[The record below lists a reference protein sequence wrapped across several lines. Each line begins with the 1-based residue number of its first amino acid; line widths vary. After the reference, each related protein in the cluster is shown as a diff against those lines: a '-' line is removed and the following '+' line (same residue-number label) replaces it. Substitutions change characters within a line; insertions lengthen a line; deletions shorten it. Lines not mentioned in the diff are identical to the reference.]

1 MAHRID
7 ILSEKFDFKKI
18 NSFFEIGGGFGSN
31 IHLSYAI
38 QKMLN
43 EQRKLEASY
52 LMAAELHDEKETKR
66 LKRELDSYNSSIDYS
81 LIVALEGLEDN
92 A

>member
-1 MAHRID
+1 MTIVNTKRSESVGIFAEAEE
-7 ILSEKFDFKKI
+7 ILS
-18 NSFFEIGGGFGSN
+18 SFGTN

-43 EQRKLEASY
+43 EQQKLEALY
-52 LMAAELHDEKETKR
+52 LTATELHDEKETKR
-66 LKRELDSYNSSIDYS
+66 LKRELDSYNSSVDYS
-81 LIVALEGLEDN
+81 LIVALEGLEEN

>member
-1 MAHRID
+1 MTIVNTKRSESVGIFAEAEKL
-7 ILSEKFDFKKI
+7 LSE
-18 NSFFEIGGGFGSN
+18 FGSN

-43 EQRKLEASY
+43 EQRKLEALY
-52 LMAAELHDEKETKR
+52 LMAADMHDEKETKR